1 MKKQKT
7 ILRRLLVFVLALALL
22 MPVAGPALVPS
33 VAAVTQQEIDQL
45 KKNANDIAAKKKD
58 IQNQLKSIR
67 ADKSKALNSKELLE
81 DQIDLTQKEIDNI
94 QAQINAYGVLIAEK
108 EGQLTQLEAQGA
120 EGAGSEEVE
129 GQHAALVLDGARDGE
144 RGVEGHFIFSVR
156 L

>member
-81 DQIDLTQKEIDNI
+81 DQIDLTQ
-94 QAQINAYGVLIAEK
+94 
-108 EGQLTQLEAQGA
+108 
-120 EGAGSEEVE
+120 
-129 GQHAALVLDGARDGE
+129 
-144 RGVEGHFIFSVR
+144 
-156 L
+156 

>member
-7 ILRRLLVFVLALALL
+7 ILRRPLVFVLALALL

-33 VAAVTQQEIDQL
+33 VAAVTQQEIDKL

-94 QAQINAYGVLIAEK
+94 QAQINA
-108 EGQLTQLEAQGA
+108 
-120 EGAGSEEVE
+120 
-129 GQHAALVLDGARDGE
+129 
-144 RGVEGHFIFSVR
+144 
-156 L
+156 

>member
-7 ILRRLLVFVLALALL
+7 ILRRLLVFLLALALL

-33 VAAVTQQEIDQL
+33 VAAVTQQEIDKL

-108 EGQLTQLEAQGA
+108 EGQLTQLEAQEA
-120 EGAGSEEVE
+120 E
-129 GQHAALVLDGARDGE
+129 QYDLFCQR
-144 RGVEGHFIFSVR
+144 VR
-156 L
+156 YM

>member
-33 VAAVTQQEIDQL
+33 VAAVTQQEIDKL

-108 EGQLTQLEAQGA
+108 EGQLTQLEAQEA
-120 EGAGSEEVE
+120 EQYDLFCQRVRYMEEE
-129 GQHAALVLDGARDGE
+129 GEV
-144 RGVEGHFIFSVR
+144 SY
-156 L
+156 

>member
-33 VAAVTQQEIDQL
+33 VAAVTQQEIDKL

-108 EGQLTQLEAQGA
+108 EGQLNRVTGF
-120 EGAGSEEVE
+120 
-129 GQHAALVLDGARDGE
+129 RDRHTDE
-144 RGVEGHFIFSVR
+144 RPASLAPPRRGPRRRVR
-156 L
+156 